1 MAIRVR
7 LHILQSLIE
16 FAGLPSVVQAWS
28 EQGFRNLMSL
38 DVSHNEIITI
48 AGQGLPF
55 MRNLAE
61 LNLSFNHLKSLED
74 TLIELEQ
81 CPALEV
87 LFLQVGGA
95 LHCLSCAAKTHL
107 AL

>member
-1 MAIRVR
+1 M
-7 LHILQSLIE
+7 
-16 FAGLPSVVQAWS
+16 QAWS
-28 EQGFRNLMSL
+28 EQGFRNLISL
-38 DVSHNEIITI
+38 DVSHNEIVTI

-87 LFLQVGGA
+87 LCLQVGSA
-95 LHCLSCAAKTHL
+95 LDCSTCTANR
-107 AL
+107 ALFCTSFP